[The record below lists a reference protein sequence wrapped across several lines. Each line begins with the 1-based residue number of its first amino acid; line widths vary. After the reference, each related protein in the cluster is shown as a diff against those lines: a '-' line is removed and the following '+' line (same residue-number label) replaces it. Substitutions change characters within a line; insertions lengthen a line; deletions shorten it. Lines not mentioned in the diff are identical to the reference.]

1 MGRMA
6 RILAVTDIH
15 AALSKVRKIN
25 ELPRDL
31 TIVAGD
37 MADNDYETAITILR
51 ELERGSPL
59 LWVPGNCDHPRL
71 TGETKGPGKNIHGK
85 NVEVELGGGLRVRV
99 AGVGGS
105 LYTPFDTPIE
115 YGEEQLDNLLSTA
128 LRGVEPGKSFIM
140 VVHTP
145 PYASGLDRIHGGSY
159 VGSRVLRRYLRTYK
173 PLLLITGHIHE
184 AWGATVVE
192 GVLTVNPGPL
202 REGRYALIELEE
214 YSGQL
219 VVRVRTAKL

>member
-15 AALSKVRKIN
+15 AALSKVHRIS

-51 ELERGSPL
+51 ELEKPAPL

-71 TGETKGPGKNIHGK
+71 MDETGGPGTNIHGR
-85 NVEVELGGGLRVRV
+85 NVEIELSGGLRIRV

-105 LYTPFDTPIE
+105 LYTPFGTPIE
-115 YGEEQLDNLLSTA
+115 YGEEQLDRLLSTA
-128 LRGVEPGKSFIM
+128 LQGIEPGEPLIM

-145 PYASGLDRIHGGSY
+145 PYASGLDRVHGGSY
-159 VGSRVLRRYLRTYK
+159 VGSRVLRRYLRSYK
-173 PLLLITGHIHE
+173 PLLLVTGHIHE
-184 AWGATVVE
+184 AWGTTVVD
-192 GVLTVNPGPL
+192 GVLAVNPGPL

-219 VVRVRTAKL
+219 VTRIRMAKL